1 MSYLSRISLPI
12 RVAAVGALVM
22 IILLTAILAGLTVTT
37 TEHSRTRVLTWVTD
51 KLDSSSKM
59 IDAYDR
65 TARQNATKLVEVF
78 RAGFTQGLEYDR
90 DTQTLTHGGRTF
102 VDNTA
107 EVDRFQFM
115 TGSMGQLLARKD
127 DGFVR
132 VSTTRLKASG
142 ERDIGTALA
151 KDHPAH
157 AALMAGKTY
166 TGPEVLFGK
175 HYMVRYE
182 PITEGKRVVGA
193 LCAGVD
199 MMDFVRL
206 LFETVNEIK
215 LFETGGVYVIDL
227 ASADGHLIA
236 HAKLQDKSL
245 AEVAS
250 GGDLLAKVRATKEGV
265 IKDAPAT
272 FTDAGHSDRFVAV
285 KHNPTWN
292 WAFVAELS
300 DGESLAK
307 DWEALRYTWATIGGA
322 ILVLAALQIVLAR
335 KMIAAPMRRLQQ
347 ALKAVESGDL
357 SRSFDTTR
365 ADEMGD
371 LIRAVESMRKNMLNV
386 ISQITASANEIKVAS
401 SEVAQGNLDLSSR
414 TEEAASSI
422 EVTGHSISQL
432 TTMVAQTASASQQA
446 NQLATSASVAAG
458 RAGETVNRA
467 VSRMQTIHASSKKIS
482 DIIAVID
489 GIAFQTNI
497 LALNA
502 AVEAARAGEQGRGFA
517 VVAGEVR
524 TLAQRSAQAAREI
537 KQLISTSVDE
547 IDCGSKLVG
556 EAGASMHEVVASV
569 TRVASVISEID
580 SAAAKQRDE
589 IGRVNQS
596 AEQFGEMTRQNS
608 ALVEQS
614 AAAADSLRHQA
625 ELLAEAIAIFK
636 LAGED
641 AVESVAADANKV
653 NTSHVSAADENE
665 VDAAYASASA

>member
-1 MSYLSRISLPI
+1 MNYLNKLSLPI

-22 IILLTAILAGLTVTT
+22 IVLLTAILAGLTVTT
-37 TEHSRTRVLTWVTD
+37 TDHSRARVVTWLTD
-51 KLDSSSKM
+51 KLESSSQM

-78 RAGFTQGLEYDR
+78 RAGFTLGLEYDKEA
-90 DTQTLTHGGRTF
+90 QTLTHGGRTF
-102 VDNTA
+102 IDNTA

-115 TGSMGQLLARKD
+115 TGSMGQVMARKD
-127 DGFVR
+127 NGFVR

-142 ERDIGTALA
+142 ERDIGTLL
-151 KDHPAH
+151 DPSHPAH
-157 AALMAGKTY
+157 AALLAGKSY

-182 PITEGKRVVGA
+182 PITDGKNVVGV

-199 MMDFVRL
+199 MMDFVNL
-206 LFETVNEIK
+206 LFETVNGIK
-215 LFETGGVYVIDL
+215 LFESGGVYALDL
-227 ASADGHLIA
+227 APGADDGR
-236 HAKLQDKSL
+236 
-245 AEVAS
+245 
-250 GGDLLAKVRATKEGV
+250 LLAHTKHQGKQLGEAVPGGAALLQKIRDTKTGV
-265 IKDAPAT
+265 VPDSPAT
-272 FTDAGHSDRFVAV
+272 FNGGGSDHYVVV

-292 WAFVAELS
+292 WSLVAEVS

-322 ILVLAALQIVLAR
+322 IIVLAILQIFLAR

-347 ALKAVESGDL
+347 AVNAVESGDL
-357 SRSFDTTR
+357 SHAFETTR
-365 ADEMGD
+365 TDEMGE

-386 ISQITASANEIKVAS
+386 ISQISASANEIKVAS
-401 SEVAQGNLDLSSR
+401 TEVAQGNLDLSSR

-422 EVTGHSISQL
+422 ERTGHSIGHL
-432 TTMVAQTASASQQA
+432 TEMVAQTATASQEA
-446 NQLATSASVAAG
+446 NQLASSASAAAG
-458 RAGETVNRA
+458 RAGDTVNRA
-467 VSRMQTIHASSKKIS
+467 VNSMRSINASSKKIS

-537 KQLISTSVDE
+537 KQLISTSVEE
-547 IDCGSKLVG
+547 IDSGSKLVG
-556 EAGASMHEVVASV
+556 EAGASMSEVVASV
-569 TRVASVISEID
+569 TRVASVIGEID

-625 ELLAEAIAIFK
+625 QLLAEAIAVFK
-636 LAGED
+636 LAGE
-641 AVESVAADANKV
+641 
-653 NTSHVSAADENE
+653 AADESF
-665 VDAAYASASA
+665 AAPAHEEDLSYAAAAA